1 MNLEPYISVSGE
13 GGLFKLV
20 ASRSNG
26 LVLENLD
33 KPGKARFYSTRKHQ
47 FTPLGTVAIYTLEDS
62 TPLKDIFKTMQTN
75 IEKTPPVSIKSEKH
89 VIEEYFE
96 SILPSYDE
104 DRVST
109 KDMKKVIKWFV
120 KLNDLGLL
128 VDTPDSEEEE

>member
-13 GGLFKLV
+13 GGLFKLI
-20 ASRSNG
+20 ASRTNG

-33 KPGKARFYSTRKHQ
+33 NQGKAKFYSVRKHQ

-62 TPLKDIFKTMQTN
+62 TPLPDIYKTML
-75 IEKTPPVSIKSEKH
+75 EKYDSLPPVSIKSEKH

-96 SILPSYDE
+96 TILPDYDE
-104 DRVST
+104 DRVSV

-120 KLNDLGLL
+120 ILHEKNLL
-128 VDTPDSEEEE
+128 IESDSEEE